1 MYCALSVHF
10 HFPQTCFP
18 DESQLCSPVF
28 PIFLI
33 TPLCIYCL
41 CFSLSF
47 VSVHLL
53 HLCPLVSMLSS
64 FGSFSFY
71 FVIFL
76 GFILWT
82 QASINSSPFVKCT
95 LPSPILHEHICIYV
109 NMLYLISVSWCFLC
123 ILALVPVPCCP
134 YVPLTLYH
142 PSSVAGSFCIYRD
155 DDETEDTNTFA
166 GS

>member
-1 MYCALSVHF
+1 MSVH
-10 HFPQTCFP
+10 
-18 DESQLCSPVF
+18 V
-28 PIFLI
+28 
-33 TPLCIYCL
+33 
-41 CFSLSF
+41 
-47 VSVHLL
+47 L

-76 GFILWT
+76 GFVLLT

-109 NMLYLISVSWCFLC
+109 NMLCLISVSLYFLC

-134 YVPLTLYH
+134 YVPLTLYP

-166 GS
+166 GSWGGYTALSCLTSAVSVASLTGWNLWATALGLLCDLCWGL